1 MRSDEMLLEDVR
13 SALITGLRFN
23 EQEVTVSVARGRVF
37 LRGRVHSQ
45 AEKIAITRAVKR
57 VDGVL
62 GVVDEL
68 LVTLGHG
75 LVPTDAEIARSV
87 QHALDTPLA
96 VPPGSVRIKVEGG
109 QVILEGHV
117 TSLHQRETIH
127 QVIRHLAGVRRVV
140 DHLAAVP
147 EHVAADRARGLSL
160 DAGIPW
166 GWRAELRDRAEHH
179 EHGIPVAHHHTDAD

>member
-1 MRSDEMLLEDVR
+1 MRTDGTLREDVM
-13 SALITGLRFN
+13 SALISGLRFN
-23 EQEVTVSVARGRVF
+23 EQEVAVSVARGRVF

-45 AEKIAITRAVKR
+45 AEKIAITRAVRR
-57 VDGVL
+57 VEGVL

-68 LVTLGHG
+68 VVTYGHG
-75 LVPTDAEIARSV
+75 TAPTDSEIAKSV
-87 QHALDTPLA
+87 QRALDTTLA

-127 QVIRHLAGVRRVV
+127 EVIRHLAGVRRVI
-140 DHLAAVP
+140 DHLVAVP
-147 EHVAADRARGLSL
+147 DHIAAARTRGLSL

-166 GWRAELRDRAEHH
+166 GWRAELRDRVEHH
-179 EHGIPVAHHHTDAD
+179 EHGIPVAHHHTDPD

>member
-23 EQEVTVSVARGRVF
+23 EQEISVSVARGRVF
-37 LRGRVHSQ
+37 LRGQVHSQ

-68 LVTLGHG
+68 VVTLGHG
-75 LVPTDAEIARSV
+75 EVPTDAEIARSV
-87 QHALDTPLA
+87 QRALDTTLA
-96 VPPGSVRIKVEGG
+96 VPPGSIRVKVEGG

-117 TSLHQRETIH
+117 TSLHQRETVH
-127 QVIRHLAGVRRVV
+127 EVIRYLAGVRRVI
-140 DHLAAVP
+140 DHLVAIPDHIAA
-147 EHVAADRARGLSL
+147 ARARGLSL

-179 EHGIPVAHHHTDAD
+179 EHGIPVAHHHTDSD